1 MENNE
6 QAFTEI
12 ADLLHEIR
20 NHYQLALWHTVRNLP
35 YDAAEAVGKADEA
48 CRRLFE
54 ITDARG
60 L

>member
-1 MENNE
+1 MENTD
-6 QAFTEI
+6 QAFSEI

-20 NHYQLALWHTVRNLP
+20 NHYQMALWHTVRNLP
-35 YDAAEAVGKADEA
+35 YDAAEEVGQADKA
-48 CRRLFE
+48 CGRLFE